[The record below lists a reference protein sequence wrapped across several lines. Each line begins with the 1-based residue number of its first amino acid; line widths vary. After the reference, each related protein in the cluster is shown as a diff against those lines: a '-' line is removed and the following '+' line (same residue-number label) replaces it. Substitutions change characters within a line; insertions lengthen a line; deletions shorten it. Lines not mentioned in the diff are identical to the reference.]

1 MDVLLTAGDSRKKLF
16 QAIHKK
22 YNQNYTRNKT
32 EIYLYLQERLQYL
45 LEIFISLSDKVFL
58 IVVQ

>member
-1 MDVLLTAGDSRKKLF
+1 MDVLLTTADSRKKLF
-16 QAIHKK
+16 QAIYKK
-22 YNQNYTRNKT
+22 YNQNYARNKT

-45 LEIFISLSDKVFL
+45 LEIFMSLSDKVFL